1 MLENQVGIKGNT
13 AAGSFLADQTFV
25 LSKVKADRLKLAD
38 NNDQASISMDA
49 LEGAPDFPVSGIT
62 TTGQTMA
69 MNQQPKTWM
78 DDIEENFNFMPI
90 QSTDR
95 IV

>member
-1 MLENQVGIKGNT
+1 M
-13 AAGSFLADQTFV
+13 AGEFLADQTIYI
-25 LSKVKADRLKLAD
+25 SKIKADRLKLAAD

-49 LEGAPDFPVSGIT
+49 LSGAPDFPVSGLT
-62 TTGQTMA
+62 TTGQTLA

-78 DDIEENFNFMPI
+78 DDIQESFNFMPI
-90 QSTDR
+90 QSTNR